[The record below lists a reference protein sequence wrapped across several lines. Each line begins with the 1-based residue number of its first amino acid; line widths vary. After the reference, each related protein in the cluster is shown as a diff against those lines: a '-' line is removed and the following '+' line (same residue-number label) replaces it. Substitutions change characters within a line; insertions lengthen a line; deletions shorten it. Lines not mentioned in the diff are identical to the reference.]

1 VKSAL
6 DNAPI
11 QVYGDGKQSR
21 CFCDVRDTVESLLR
35 LIDTPKSIGE
45 VVNIGNTE
53 EVTIEGLAQLVK
65 QRTNSRSAIEFI
77 PYDKAYEPGFED
89 MMRRVPCVD
98 KLEGL
103 TGFRPRT
110 TLNEIIDRVS
120 TFFQQKSEPSVAPRA
135 AANSPV

>member
-1 VKSAL
+1 M
-6 DNAPI
+6 
-11 QVYGDGKQSR
+11 
-21 CFCDVRDTVESLLR
+21 LR
-35 LIDTPKSIGE
+35 LIDTQKSIGE
-45 VVNIGNTE
+45 VINIGNTE

-65 QRTNSRSAIEFI
+65 QRTASRSAIEYI

-120 TFFQQKSEPSVAPRA
+120 SYFQQKAQSAAPQRA
-135 AANSPV
+135 AANTAV

>member
-1 VKSAL
+1 
-6 DNAPI
+6 
-11 QVYGDGKQSR
+11 
-21 CFCDVRDTVESLLR
+21 
-35 LIDTPKSIGE
+35 
-45 VVNIGNTE
+45 
-53 EVTIEGLAQLVK
+53 LVK
-65 QRTNSRSAIEFI
+65 ERTRSSSPIEFV
-77 PYDKAYEPGFED
+77 PYDQAYEPGFED